1 MFINVILWI
10 ALQSYLNLESLP
22 DAVSQADAENDV
34 FETIVDDEA
43 ERSLMLGGMPHGHG
57 SDSQYVS
64 LTSSEA
70 PSSPEHSIKSFI
82 QDTVVWLN
90 DCIERCI
97 SGVVL
102 LFSLGQHLLFLPLPS
117 P

>member
-1 MFINVILWI
+1 
-10 ALQSYLNLESLP
+10 
-22 DAVSQADAENDV
+22 V

-82 QDTVVWLN
+82 QDTVV
-90 DCIERCI
+90 
-97 SGVVL
+97 
-102 LFSLGQHLLFLPLPS
+102 
-117 P
+117 